1 MKETSFSIGIACH
14 LMGENN
20 RDAKE
25 LLLGRRKE
33 KGLGLPILIGPR
45 KRTRAIDM
53 FHIVELKSG

>member
-1 MKETSFSIGIACH
+1 MPILNINH